1 VRVSLIVLAL
11 LAAACT
17 SPIAA
22 QRTAPSGAIQRIELP
37 RSTATA
43 RPRNPDGTINVLV
56 EIPAGTNAKWE
67 TTKDGSTLVWEQL
80 GDGTLRVVQYLPYPG
95 NYGMLPGTLLPE
107 ATGGDGDPLDVLL
120 LGPARERGELVR
132 ANLIGVLVLKDD
144 GEIDDKLLAVSPDG
158 PFAEVQDVTELDT
171 RFPGT
176 TSILATWF
184 ASYKGPGRVVVEGL
198 RDRTAA
204 LALLEAATLP
214 AD

>member
-1 VRVSLIVLAL
+1 M
-11 LAAACT
+11 
-17 SPIAA
+17 
-22 QRTAPSGAIQRIELP
+22 
-37 RSTATA
+37 
-43 RPRNPDGTINVLV
+43 
-56 EIPAGTNAKWE
+56 
-67 TTKDGSTLVWEQL
+67 
-80 GDGTLRVVQYLPYPG
+80 VQYLPYPG

-158 PFAEVQDVTELDT
+158 PFADVRDVTELDT